1 MKRTSRLLATATDA
15 GSSKPFRPAPMA
27 LLPPIPLYRRL
38 LRTHR
43 KRLPAEERV
52 LGDMYVKAEWKAHRN
67 IDNPVHIVSLSL
79 LSCSGARISCLRIIT
94 INWICET
101 GSMDGV

>member
-1 MKRTSRLLATATDA
+1 
-15 GSSKPFRPAPMA
+15 MA

-52 LGDMYVKAEWKAHRN
+52 LGDMYVKAEWKAHKD
-67 IDNPVHIVSLSL
+67 IDNPVHIVSFLFSL
-79 LSCSGARISCLRIIT
+79 FSDARIGCSRSYYYPL
-94 INWICET
+94 
-101 GSMDGV
+101 GL